1 MRTFKSNQKV
11 LNEGLEGK
19 LRQEQ
24 TMPDVEEWIKFW
36 SDLWDNPVDHS
47 RNAELLKTVDNAV
60 KGEEQQTFINIVKEN
75 VTVHFRKCQI
85 RRY

>member
-19 LRQEQ
+19 FRQEQ
-24 TMPDVEEWIKFW
+24 TMPDVEESIKFW